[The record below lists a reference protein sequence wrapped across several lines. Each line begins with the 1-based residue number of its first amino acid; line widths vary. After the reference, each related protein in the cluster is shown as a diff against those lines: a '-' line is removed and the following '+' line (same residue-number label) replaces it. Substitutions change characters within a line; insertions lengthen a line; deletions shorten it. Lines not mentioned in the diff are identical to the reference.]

1 MNIEDIKNVILEAF
15 GEVREEKETAD
26 SPDTHKIT
34 DLPKSLQKSITAR
47 YGVGKYP
54 ERDFLSSDMKTLFR
68 TISVDKNTGS
78 VGHKIIS
85 LPSFNGLYKDY
96 SDIIA
101 DLKELMRSPDI
112 QRDQKA
118 KDLFELIRTNFR
130 KLQSYLRTERPE
142 QYELMRMRRS
152 MEEAVTGLKR
162 LKYDNLNE
170 AKKDIYDK
178 FLDNPSSPKGR
189 AKSLILKFTKEYGD
203 GASSMAVDRFASKYN
218 LKPEEKYILKY
229 ITKNDI
235 KISSQSGGPDFSAVS
250 EAAYLKELEKEE
262 PAPEEPADMD
272 APKETVLE
280 DATDTILG
288 KFPTL
293 SKAIIKLQT
302 KQFKEFVDTVDWVSP
317 RPSSFRVNLKNGQH
331 YILKWTGTGFEAQ
344 IMGKR
349 YYIDKIDDYQQALDK
364 MTRLYQEGPMSGAG
378 EAEAEDTGGGG
389 GGGGDFPG
397 GEGGAEGGEEGEAGA
412 EIPAGD
418 DAPAEPAD
426 LGGEEIDFEDGA
438 EPEA

>member
-203 GASSMAVDRFASKYN
+203 DASSMAVDRFASKNN

>member
-1 MNIEDIKNVILEAF
+1 MNIEDIKNVILETY

-170 AKKDIYDK
+170 AKKDI
-178 FLDNPSSPKGR
+178 
-189 AKSLILKFTKEYGD
+189 
-203 GASSMAVDRFASKYN
+203 
-218 LKPEEKYILKY
+218 
-229 ITKNDI
+229 
-235 KISSQSGGPDFSAVS
+235 S

>member
-1 MNIEDIKNVILEAF
+1 
-15 GEVREEKETAD
+15 
-26 SPDTHKIT
+26 
-34 DLPKSLQKSITAR
+34 
-47 YGVGKYP
+47 
-54 ERDFLSSDMKTLFR
+54 
-68 TISVDKNTGS
+68 
-78 VGHKIIS
+78 
-85 LPSFNGLYKDY
+85 
-96 SDIIA
+96 
-101 DLKELMRSPDI
+101 
-112 QRDQKA
+112 
-118 KDLFELIRTNFR
+118 
-130 KLQSYLRTERPE
+130 
-142 QYELMRMRRS
+142 

>member
-34 DLPKSLQKSITAR
+34 DLPKSLQKSIIAR

-170 AKKDIYDK
+170 AKQDIYDK

-189 AKSLILKFTKEYGD
+189 AKALILKFTKEYGD
-203 GASSMAVDRFASKYN
+203 DASSMAVDRFASKNN

-235 KISSQSGGPDFSAVS
+235 KISSQSGGPEFSAVS

-302 KQFKEFVDTVDWVSP
+302 KQFREFVDTVDWVSP

>member
-1 MNIEDIKNVILEAF
+1 
-15 GEVREEKETAD
+15 
-26 SPDTHKIT
+26 
-34 DLPKSLQKSITAR
+34 
-47 YGVGKYP
+47 
-54 ERDFLSSDMKTLFR
+54 
-68 TISVDKNTGS
+68 
-78 VGHKIIS
+78 
-85 LPSFNGLYKDY
+85 
-96 SDIIA
+96 
-101 DLKELMRSPDI
+101 
-112 QRDQKA
+112 
-118 KDLFELIRTNFR
+118 
-130 KLQSYLRTERPE
+130 
-142 QYELMRMRRS
+142 

-170 AKKDIYDK
+170 AKQDIYDK

-189 AKSLILKFTKEYGD
+189 AKALILKFTKEYGD
-203 GASSMAVDRFASKYN
+203 DASSMAVDRFASKNN

-235 KISSQSGGPDFSAVS
+235 KISSQSGGPEFSAVS

-302 KQFKEFVDTVDWVSP
+302 KQFREFVDTVDWVSP

>member
-178 FLDNPSSPKGR
+178 FLDNPSSPK
-189 AKSLILKFTKEYGD
+189 
-203 GASSMAVDRFASKYN
+203 
-218 LKPEEKYILKY
+218 
-229 ITKNDI
+229 DI